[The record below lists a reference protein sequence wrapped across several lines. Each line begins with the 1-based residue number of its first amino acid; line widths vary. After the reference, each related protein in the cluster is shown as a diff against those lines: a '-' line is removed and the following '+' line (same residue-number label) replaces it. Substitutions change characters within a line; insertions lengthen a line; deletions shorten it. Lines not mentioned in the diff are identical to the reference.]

1 MESKIL
7 VGDTVS
13 IHVNDQLFV
22 GIVIEIRMAERYDRN
37 MRIRVAWTTGGMSY
51 EKEASL
57 KKLN

>member
-1 MESKIL
+1 MNRIK

-13 IHVNDQLFV
+13 VHIENQLFV

>member
-1 MESKIL
+1 MNRIK
-7 VGDTVS
+7 VGDTVG
-13 IHVNDQLFV
+13 IHVDNQLFV
-22 GIVIEIRMAERYDRN
+22 GIVIEIREAERYDRN

>member
-1 MESKIL
+1 MNRIK

-13 IHVNDQLFV
+13 IHVDGQVFV
-22 GIVIEIRMAERYDRN
+22 GIVVEIREAERYDRN
-37 MRIRVAWTTGGMSY
+37 MRIRVAWTAGGMSY